1 MMRRSLIF
9 IALTC
14 LLPLRAFG
22 GGAHQTTLEG
32 IPYRWEGPVV
42 YNVDRGDLKPGVT
55 AYSHDSVAQMVHDAF
70 STWQA
75 ALSNGVLQISEGAS
89 LPLTSDTSAGS
100 DVNASNFGLYINS
113 PKAVNPIVFDADGEI
128 IDAIYGSCS
137 KFSLLAFAGFETLNS
152 DTAAV
157 TKARAVFSGA
167 CIPDASGNTASKSGC
182 GPCALTL
189 DENQVKTMILH
200 ELGHLLGMDH
210 SQVNPNSYLECKADG
225 VCPVS
230 VEEDLPTM
238 FPMIV
243 PGAQMQ
249 TLHRDD
255 IAYFNRLYGNPSLDT
270 CSVSGKILA
279 SDGKT
284 ELRGVEVV
292 ARNVDSRFAETD
304 AISFVSGAEAPR
316 LSASSKA
323 RENCAGDCG
332 NYEITGLQE
341 GESYQL
347 CVQNILSQF
356 QGGSGI
362 EPVDP
367 PDALVNTDC
376 PQGLTVTCSCNGT
389 DCDAFSGQDIVTTGF
404 DGSADAQ
411 GNLTQDPAANAGG
424 CSLVPP
430 PPTEA
435 WTRIKK
441 ALVFAQRFQ

>member
-1 MMRRSLIF
+1 MLYRSLIF

-32 IPYRWEGPVV
+32 IPYRWEKPIV
-42 YNVDRGDLKPGVT
+42 YNVDRGDLKTGVA
-55 AYSHDSVAQMVHDAF
+55 AYSHAAATQMVHDAF
-70 STWQA
+70 ATWQA
-75 ALSNGVLQISEGAS
+75 ALSTGVLQISEGAS
-89 LPLTSDTSAGS
+89 LPLTSDTSAGG
-100 DVNASNFGLYINS
+100 DVNASNFSIYINS
-113 PKAVNPIVFDADGEI
+113 SKAVNPVVFDEDGEI
-128 IDAIYGSCS
+128 IDAIYGNCA

-157 TKARAVFSGA
+157 EKARAVFSGA
-167 CIPDASGNTASKSGC
+167 CIPDAAGNTLSKSGC
-182 GPCALTL
+182 GPCMLTL

-210 SQVNPNSYLECKADG
+210 SQVNPKSYLECTQDG
-225 VCPVS
+225 VCPFS
-230 VEEDLPTM
+230 IEEDLPTM
-238 FPMIV
+238 FPLIV

-255 IAYFNRLYGNPSLDT
+255 IAYFNRLYGNPNVDS
-270 CSVSGKILA
+270 CSVAGKILA

-292 ARNVDSRFAETD
+292 ARNTDSRFAETD

-316 LSASSKA
+316 LSASSKT

-332 NYEITGLQE
+332 GYEITGLQE
-341 GESYQL
+341 GETYQL
-347 CVQNILSQF
+347 CVQNILTQF

-367 PDALVNTDC
+367 PDALVTPDC
-376 PQGLTVTCSCNGT
+376 PQALTFTCTCSGT
-389 DCDAFSGQDIVTTGF
+389 ECDSFVGQDIVTTGF
-404 DGSADAQ
+404 DGSAAQ
-411 GNLTQDPAANAGG
+411 GNLTQDPNANAGG
-424 CSLVPP
+424 CSLIPP
-430 PPTEA
+430 ITGA
-435 WTRIKK
+435 WVRFKN
-441 ALVFAQRFQ
+441 ALVFAMRFQ